1 MNAPNTSL
9 IIRGIGSYTPSRVLT
24 NDDISQFV
32 DTSDEWIRSR
42 SGISERRIAADD
54 ESCSDMAVKAAREAI
69 KMANLS
75 PEDIDFL
82 IVATMTPDTITP
94 STACLVQ
101 NKLGL
106 RQIPSFDVGA
116 ACTGFIYILGIG
128 GDMLQANSYRNAL
141 LIGAEK
147 LSSILDWQDRSTC
160 VLFGDGAG
168 AAVLSRSDDTPGR
181 GILGTY
187 MEADGSDAAILNMP
201 GGGSNCPATIDSV
214 NDRMHYLK
222 MAGREVFKAAVSVM
236 EKSAREILGKFDLSA
251 DDIAC
256 VIPHQANLRIID
268 LLSTRLG
275 INKDKFFVNL
285 DRYGNTSAASVPL
298 ALDEAFRS
306 GRIKSGDYVLLMA
319 FGAGLTWATSLIK
332 WQ

>member
-1 MNAPNTSL
+1 MKAPNTSI

-24 NDDISQFV
+24 NDEISKFV

-42 SGISERRIAADD
+42 SGISERRIAAED
-54 ESCSDMAVKAAREAI
+54 EKCSDMAVKAAREAI
-69 KMANLS
+69 NMANIS
-75 PEDIDFL
+75 PEEIDFL

-101 NKLGL
+101 SKLGL

-128 GDMLQANSYRNAL
+128 GDMLQANSYRHAL

-168 AAVLSRSDDTPGR
+168 AAVLSRSEDTPGM

-187 MEADGSDAAILNMP
+187 MEADGSDSEILNMP

-214 NDRMHYLK
+214 NGRQHYLK

-236 EKSAREILGKFDLSA
+236 EKSARDILKKFDLTA
-251 DDIAC
+251 DDLAC

-268 LLSTRLG
+268 LLSTRLA
-275 INKDKFFVNL
+275 ISKDKFYVNL

-298 ALDEAFRS
+298 ALDEAIRS